1 MLLLNLLFY
10 CDNAIRTH
18 SGAESTSDA
27 FFLILDES
35 GRISLLVEAVICD
48 SETVLGTNL
57 YTKSASFTKICVKS

>member
-1 MLLLNLLFY
+1 MISLLFNRDY
-10 CDNAIRTH
+10 AIGTH
-18 SGAESTSDA
+18 SRTESTSDT

-35 GRISLLVEAVICD
+35 GRISLLVEAVICY